1 MRIAPAL
8 LLALFASCGPRP
20 VVVGSKNF
28 SEQVILGELL
38 AQLLEAR
45 GVPVDRRLNLGGSF
59 ICHRALLS
67 GDLDVYVEYT
77 GTALT
82 AILKEPVS
90 HDPEAVFQRVRQAY
104 RAQFGIE
111 WTEPL
116 GFANTFALLMRPELA
131 ERLGVR
137 AISDLKSHEDSL
149 RPGAGHEFLERED
162 GFRGLASAYGLEFRN
177 PPRGIELGLVY
188 RALME
193 DQVDFIVA
201 SSTDGL
207 IEKFGLVV
215 LEDDLQFF
223 PPYDAAAVYRPDAVE
238 RVPELAEVLRLLEG
252 RIDESTM
259 RRLNREVDDESRGAR
274 DVVREFLKERE

>member
-1 MRIAPAL
+1 MRIGLAL
-8 LLALFASCGPRP
+8 LLALFAGCGQRP
-20 VVVGSKNF
+20 LVVGSKNF

-67 GDLDVYVEYT
+67 GDLDVYVEYS

-90 HDPEAVFQRVRQAY
+90 HDPDVVFQRVRQAY
-104 RAQFGIE
+104 RSQFGLE

-116 GFANTFALLMRPELA
+116 GFENTFALLMRPELA
-131 ERLGVR
+131 QRLGVR
-137 AISDLKSHEDSL
+137 TISDLKAHQGSL

-162 GFRGLASAYGLEFRN
+162 GYRGLTSAYGLAFRN
-177 PPRGIELGLVY
+177 PPRGIEVGLVY

-193 DQVDFIVA
+193 GQVDFIVG

-215 LEDDLQFF
+215 LEDDLRFF
-223 PPYDAAAVYRPDAVE
+223 PPYDAAPVYRPDAVE

-252 RIDESTM
+252 AIDESTM
-259 RRLNREVDDESRGAR
+259 RRLNRQVDDEGRGAR
-274 DVVREFLKERE
+274 DVVREFLAARE